1 MSREPGAPQVQIN
14 EGETARVDFE
24 FAGCE
29 IHCNVRGIAANEKA
43 LLALL
48 PADAQLPE
56 WSVAA
61 LEALGERVVANDELL
76 QDGSLIFDG
85 IQEGEYIVGAVALP
99 AESQTD
105 TEQLLGG
112 RVAVSPIFYVAPGTP
127 AQVDLVFK

>member
-1 MSREPGAPQVQIN
+1 
-14 EGETARVDFE
+14 
-24 FAGCE
+24 
-29 IHCNVRGIAANEKA
+29 
-43 LLALL
+43 
-48 PADAQLPE
+48 
-56 WSVAA
+56 
-61 LEALGERVVANDELL
+61 VANDELL